1 MKDDK
6 AYKIVI
12 IGVVVY
18 VVVMLII
25 FLPGFLRDR
34 FEKLYILSG
43 DFIKIKYENGT
54 WSNITNSNDYKMKE
68 FKVYESG
75 NYKGEYKLLFTNKF
89 YLYDSNGK
97 NISYDG
103 QLFAYNGT
111 MKLSKVDVSS
121 TEMSENDKDIVQ
133 KAIYQVGVSSYSD
146 LNLFQKVTLDI
157 DKDGTNEAI
166 YCINNYYAEEVP
178 DKAFS
183 IVFIVDNN
191 EIRIIKDKVIS
202 SEDVYE
208 ESSYEINKILDVKE
222 DKKYEIMI
230 EQAYYSR
237 PQDSCILLY
246 NLSDKGSLIKN
257 LCE

>member
-6 AYKIVI
+6 AYKMVI
-12 IGVVVY
+12 IGVIIY

-54 WSNITNSNDYKMKE
+54 WSNIKNSDDYKMKE
-68 FKVYESG
+68 FQVYESG
-75 NYKGEYKLLFTNKF
+75 NYKGKYKLLFTNKF

-97 NISYDG
+97 KVSYDG

-111 MKLSKVDVSS
+111 IKLSKVDVSG
-121 TEMSENDKDIVQ
+121 TEMSDSDKDIIQ
-133 KAIYQVGVSSYSD
+133 KAIYQVGVSSYTD
-146 LNLFQKVTLDI
+146 LNLFQKVTLDV
-157 DKDGTNEAI
+157 DKDGDSEAI
-166 YCINNYYAEEVP
+166 YCINNYYVEGIP

-183 IVFIVDNN
+183 LVFMVDNG

-208 ESSYEINKILDVKE
+208 EPSYEINKILDIKD

-237 PQDSCILLY
+237 PQDSCVLLY
-246 NLSDKGSLIKN
+246 KLTGKRSLIKN